1 LPLPLDP
8 DCELDPYG
16 PSHPELGTTTR
27 GFDEAVTRAMSWAL
41 GRFDGAFDS
50 WTCSSYGAQTCFT
63 PDSYP
68 VVDFLRE
75 NVYAI
80 FDSNHGF
87 KMLALG
93 KLAAAEILGRR
104 QSELDAFR
112 LSRFAVGALH
122 PASSSPYPWT

>member
-1 LPLPLDP
+1 MTSAD
-8 DCELDPYG
+8 
-16 PSHPELGTTTR
+16 
-27 GFDEAVTRAMSWAL
+27 VTWAL
-41 GRFDGAFDS
+41 GRFDGATAG

-75 NVYAI
+75 NVYAVL
-80 FDSNHGF
+80 DSNHGF

-93 KLAAAEILGRR
+93 KLAAAEIARATAGP
-104 QSELDAFR
+104 ELAAFR
-112 LSRFAVGALH
+112 LARFAAGALH